1 LQKVIDEGAMRAG
14 IHICA
19 MTAAATLL
27 GAAMACAD
35 FVSDAL
41 TDLQAYLK
49 AATTLVGQASAGL
62 DKADFAALAPK
73 DRDAAKRS
81 LQTLSTQLGDLFV
94 DQSSLVRQLE
104 FYVGVAKDES
114 KSEQDKTGYWQ
125 SAVQPEI
132 INVRKAVSGVV
143 AFVAATNLLTVTLSA
158 EDNLGLRDNL
168 RARGIAI
175 RKFENMPAPIS
186 RQDLLQLEGLVADYK
201 VLVDNLFKLRLA
213 IGKAQRRLDGT

>member
-1 LQKVIDEGAMRAG
+1 VIKVIDEGAMRAG
-14 IHICA
+14 IHTCA
-19 MTAAATLL
+19 MTAAAILL

-35 FVSDAL
+35 FVADAL
-41 TDLQAYLK
+41 ADLQAYLK
-49 AATTLVGQASAGL
+49 AATILVGQASAGL
-62 DKADFAALAPK
+62 DKADLAALAPQ
-73 DRDAAKRS
+73 DREAAKRS

-94 DQSSLVRQLE
+94 GQSSLVRQLE

-132 INVRKAVSGVV
+132 INVRKAVSGVM
-143 AFVAATNLLTVTLSA
+143 AFVAATNLLTVTLSV

-168 RARGIAI
+168 RARSITI
-175 RKFENMPAPIS
+175 RRFENMPAPIS
-186 RQDLLQLEGLVADYK
+186 RQDVLQLEGLVADYK

-213 IGKAQRRLDGT
+213 IGKAQQRLDGA

>member
-1 LQKVIDEGAMRAG
+1 MRAG

-19 MTAAATLL
+19 MTVAAILL
-27 GAAMACAD
+27 GAAVACAD

-73 DRDAAKRS
+73 DRDAAKQS
-81 LQTLSTQLGDLFV
+81 LQTLSTQLGDLFIG
-94 DQSSLVRQLE
+94 QSSLVRQLQ
-104 FYVGVAKDES
+104 FYVGVAKDEA

-132 INVRKAVSGVV
+132 INVRKAVSGVM
-143 AFVAATNLLTVTLSA
+143 AFVAATNLTVTLSA

-186 RQDLLQLEGLVADYK
+186 RQDVLQLEGLVADYK
-201 VLVDNLFKLRLA
+201 VLVDNLFKLRLTIA
-213 IGKAQRRLDGT
+213 KAQQRLDGT

>member
-1 LQKVIDEGAMRAG
+1 VIAESVDEGVMRAG

-19 MTAAATLL
+19 MTAAMLL

-62 DKADFAALAPK
+62 DKADLAALTPN

-81 LQTLSTQLGDLFV
+81 LQTLGTQLGDLFV
-94 DQSSLVRQLE
+94 GQSSLVRQLE
-104 FYVGVAKDES
+104 FYVGVAKDEA

-132 INVRKAVSGVV
+132 INVRKAVSGVM

-168 RARGIAI
+168 RARSIAI

-186 RQDLLQLEGLVADYK
+186 RQDVLQLEGLVADYK

-213 IGKAQRRLDGT
+213 IGKAQQRLDGT

>member
-1 LQKVIDEGAMRAG
+1 MRAG
-14 IHICA
+14 IHTCA
-19 MTAAATLL
+19 MTAAAILL

-62 DKADFAALAPK
+62 DTADFAALAPM

-81 LQTLSTQLGDLFV
+81 LQTLDAQLGDLFIG
-94 DQSSLVRQLE
+94 QSSLVRQLE
-104 FYVGVAKDES
+104 FYVGVVKDEA

-132 INVRKAVSGVV
+132 INVRKAVSGVM
-143 AFVAATNLLTVTLSA
+143 AFVAATDRLTVTLSA
-158 EDNLGLRDNL
+158 EDNLRLRDNL
-168 RARGIAI
+168 RARSIAI

-186 RQDLLQLEGLVADYK
+186 RQDVLQLEGLVADYK

-213 IGKAQRRLDGT
+213 IGKAQRRLDGA